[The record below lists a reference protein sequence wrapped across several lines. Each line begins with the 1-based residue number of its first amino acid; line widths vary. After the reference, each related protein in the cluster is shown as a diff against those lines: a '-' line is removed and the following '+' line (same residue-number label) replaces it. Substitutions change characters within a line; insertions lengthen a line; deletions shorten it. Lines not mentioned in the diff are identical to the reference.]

1 MYIHILDVVFPQV
14 ALLEGCKLV
23 VGICGSQE
31 KCDWLVNDLH
41 FSGAINY
48 KIDDVDQKL
57 AELCPDG
64 IDVYF
69 DNVGGDI
76 SDSVIKQV
84 WNKHIYVTERLG

>member
-1 MYIHILDVVFPQV
+1 M
-14 ALLEGCKLV
+14 ALLEGCKNL

-31 KCDWLVNDLH
+31 KCDWLVTALPFN
-41 FSGAINY
+41 GAINY
-48 KIDDVDQKL
+48 KKDNVDQKL
-57 AELCPDG
+57 AELCPAG

-84 WNKHIYVTERLG
+84 WNKHIYVTEPLG